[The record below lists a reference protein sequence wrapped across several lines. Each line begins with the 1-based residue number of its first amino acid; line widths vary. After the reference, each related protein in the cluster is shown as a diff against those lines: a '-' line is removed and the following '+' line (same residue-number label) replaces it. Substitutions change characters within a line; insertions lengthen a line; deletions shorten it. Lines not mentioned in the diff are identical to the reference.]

1 MTVEHPSGGL
11 VGRYARGDADIPA
24 DEVWAVEAHL
34 EKCAPCRA
42 LLADTDDGV
51 LVDAVWT
58 DLRPL
63 LDAVPQMPRRRPW
76 LRGLNA
82 WVTPSMVPW
91 LTMTLVVALLAV
103 LADRLSSGGPDGVS
117 VVLLVAPV
125 LPVLGVAAAWG
136 RGLDPVYEMTA
147 STPRAGLPLLLRRTV
162 SVLLTVIP
170 ILLAA
175 GPSTSTALWL
185 LPCLAF
191 TTTTL
196 ALGGLVGI
204 GRAAIAL
211 VVVWAVVIV
220 APSTALIPSPLTSHQ
235 GGLPVWGVL
244 LALGLVVVA
253 VRKDAYTHLG
263 AHR

>member
-1 MTVEHPSGGL
+1 MTVEHPSAGL

-42 LLADTDDGV
+42 ELVDADGGT

-58 DLRPL
+58 DLQPL
-63 LDAVPQMPRRRPW
+63 LDVVPQMPRARPW
-76 LRGLNA
+76 TRRFNA

-91 LTMTLVVALLAV
+91 LAMTLVVALLAV
-103 LADRLSSGGPDGVS
+103 LADRWSSAGTYEVS

-136 RGLDPVYEMTA
+136 RGLDPFYEMAA

-175 GPSTSTALWL
+175 GLNTSTALWL

-204 GRAAIAL
+204 GRAAVAL
-211 VVVWAVVIV
+211 VVVWAAVIV
-220 APSTALIPSPLTSHQ
+220 APSLALIPSPLVPHQ
-235 GGLPVWGVL
+235 GALPVWGAL
-244 LALGLVVVA
+244 FALGLVVVV